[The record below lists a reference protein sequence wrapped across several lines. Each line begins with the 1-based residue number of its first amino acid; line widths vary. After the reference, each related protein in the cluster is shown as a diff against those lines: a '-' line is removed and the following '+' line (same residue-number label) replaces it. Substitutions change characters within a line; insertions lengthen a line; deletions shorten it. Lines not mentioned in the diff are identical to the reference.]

1 MMCEGCVFESNLKPL
16 KSITTG
22 LGGDRRGGSMEC
34 DGWRVMGSVL
44 DGEDFSFEG
53 ILIWEADLRNV
64 DR

>member
-1 MMCEGCVFESNLKPL
+1 
-16 KSITTG
+16 
-22 LGGDRRGGSMEC
+22 MEC